1 MTCQGLPGWGST
13 TEISFVNDGAGRG
26 EETKHRQDDLCLSK
40 YTGRSFSYGMDFPE
54 KPVVKKKSFGN
65 FPVHTFTEKSVTV
78 EIVDFNPRI
87 SG

>member
-1 MTCQGLPGWGST
+1 
-13 TEISFVNDGAGRG
+13 VNYGAGRG

-65 FPVHTFTEKSVTV
+65 FPVHTFTEKSGTGKRL
-78 EIVDFNPRI
+78 DFNPWI